1 LARDLKKSPAQI
13 AGDILELIKDEE
25 AIESASIA

>member
-13 AGDILELIKDEE
+13 ASDILELIKEE
-25 AIESASIA
+25 KEIESASIA

>member
-1 LARDLKKSPAQI
+1 LARDLKKNPVQI
-13 AGDILELIKDEE
+13 ASDILELIKNEE